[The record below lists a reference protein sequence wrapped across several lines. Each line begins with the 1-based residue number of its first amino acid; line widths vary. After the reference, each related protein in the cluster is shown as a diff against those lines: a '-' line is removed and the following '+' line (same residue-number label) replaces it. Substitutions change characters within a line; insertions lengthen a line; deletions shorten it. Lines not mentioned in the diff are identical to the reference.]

1 MWWNCVNVISKV
13 EIIRSTYTH
22 RQYTRNRYSL
32 LVIQIM
38 WSQSGW
44 TPSVISYIQ
53 IGGAFLS
60 ECCCHT
66 HHSRAHSTHTH
77 EQQIG
82 NRHIRCTDGIDNLP
96 KAPSFQFKNIINE
109 IIINWKSIINS
120 WNCKCNDKARSTCLC
135 TSTRARAAHS
145 AHSKGALTK
154 AWLHHHL
161 IVNRKRTQAHFYVWQ
176 YINEI
181 ELKAKKKNSRKK

>member
-1 MWWNCVNVISKV
+1 MSYRK
-13 EIIRSTYTH
+13 
-22 RQYTRNRYSL
+22 L
-32 LVIQIM
+32 KL
-38 WSQSGW
+38 
-44 TPSVISYIQ
+44 SVP
-53 IGGAFLS
+53 
-60 ECCCHT
+60 HT
-66 HHSRAHSTHTH
+66 HTQTVHTQQIFIITHSDHVIAVRLNSVSHIIYTNRRSIPKRVLLSYTPLARTQHTHTH